1 MTDLSGQLLDFDYS
15 LVLPEIIAVLF
26 AMIVVGADAFKV
38 QLKLP
43 SQIALALTIV
53 GIVCALVASLTIG
66 LNHDGNFAGLI
77 ILDSFT
83 TFFRVLFYGVTLT
96 IVLGSHEYISKYVS
110 HIGEFYGLLI
120 LATLGAVL
128 MASAGELL
136 TAYLGIELLSFSLY
150 IAVSLT
156 KGDLRSNE
164 ASLKYVL
171 LGGVASASLLYG
183 LSLLYGVSG
192 STDYSEIAAALSGS
206 VSDLEPTLLLGLVM
220 IIVGLGFKASAVP
233 FHMWTPDA
241 YEGAPI
247 PVTAYLSATSKA
259 ATVAIL
265 LRWFG
270 GPLLPIAGDWQMIF
284 SALAVA
290 TMVVGNLVALQQTN
304 IKRLLAYSSIGQ
316 MGYMLMAVVA
326 VGSGYV
332 DIATSGVLVHLAGYI
347 ITNILVFVGVTHF
360 FNNEESEEIS
370 AFKGLAQTSPYLALL
385 ITAGLFSLAGMPLL
399 VGFFTKFILFQA
411 IVSAGHLG
419 LVVVAVIASTV
430 SLYYYLMVIR
440 QMYLYEPED
449 SSKKLSLTTSGYVT
463 TLMLFVA
470 MVVLGLWGAPLYE
483 VADTAATSLF

>member
-192 STDYSEIAAALSGS
+192 STDYSEIASALSGS
-206 VSDLEPTLLLGLVM
+206 ISMALV
-220 IIVGLGFKASAVP
+220 
-233 FHMWTPDA
+233 
-241 YEGAPI
+241 
-247 PVTAYLSATSKA
+247 
-259 ATVAIL
+259 
-265 LRWFG
+265 
-270 GPLLPIAGDWQMIF
+270 
-284 SALAVA
+284 
-290 TMVVGNLVALQQTN
+290 
-304 IKRLLAYSSIGQ
+304 
-316 MGYMLMAVVA
+316 
-326 VGSGYV
+326 
-332 DIATSGVLVHLAGYI
+332 
-347 ITNILVFVGVTHF
+347 
-360 FNNEESEEIS
+360 
-370 AFKGLAQTSPYLALL
+370 
-385 ITAGLFSLAGMPLL
+385 
-399 VGFFTKFILFQA
+399 
-411 IVSAGHLG
+411 
-419 LVVVAVIASTV
+419 
-430 SLYYYLMVIR
+430 
-440 QMYLYEPED
+440 
-449 SSKKLSLTTSGYVT
+449 
-463 TLMLFVA
+463 
-470 MVVLGLWGAPLYE
+470 
-483 VADTAATSLF
+483 

>member
-192 STDYSEIAAALSGS
+192 STDYS
-206 VSDLEPTLLLGLVM
+206 
-220 IIVGLGFKASAVP
+220 
-233 FHMWTPDA
+233 
-241 YEGAPI
+241 
-247 PVTAYLSATSKA
+247 
-259 ATVAIL
+259 
-265 LRWFG
+265 
-270 GPLLPIAGDWQMIF
+270 
-284 SALAVA
+284 
-290 TMVVGNLVALQQTN
+290 
-304 IKRLLAYSSIGQ
+304 
-316 MGYMLMAVVA
+316 
-326 VGSGYV
+326 
-332 DIATSGVLVHLAGYI
+332 
-347 ITNILVFVGVTHF
+347 
-360 FNNEESEEIS
+360 
-370 AFKGLAQTSPYLALL
+370 
-385 ITAGLFSLAGMPLL
+385 
-399 VGFFTKFILFQA
+399 
-411 IVSAGHLG
+411 
-419 LVVVAVIASTV
+419 
-430 SLYYYLMVIR
+430 
-440 QMYLYEPED
+440 
-449 SSKKLSLTTSGYVT
+449 
-463 TLMLFVA
+463 
-470 MVVLGLWGAPLYE
+470 
-483 VADTAATSLF
+483 

>member
-1 MTDLSGQLLDFDYS
+1 M
-15 LVLPEIIAVLF
+15 
-26 AMIVVGADAFKV
+26 
-38 QLKLP
+38 
-43 SQIALALTIV
+43 
-53 GIVCALVASLTIG
+53 
-66 LNHDGNFAGLI
+66 AG
-77 ILDSFT
+77 
-83 TFFRVLFYGVTLT
+83 
-96 IVLGSHEYISKYVS
+96 
-110 HIGEFYGLLI
+110 
-120 LATLGAVL
+120 
-128 MASAGELL
+128 
-136 TAYLGIELLSFSLY
+136 
-150 IAVSLT
+150 
-156 KGDLRSNE
+156 
-164 ASLKYVL
+164 
-171 LGGVASASLLYG
+171 
-183 LSLLYGVSG
+183 
-192 STDYSEIAAALSGS
+192 
-206 VSDLEPTLLLGLVM
+206 
-220 IIVGLGFKASAVP
+220 
-233 FHMWTPDA
+233 
-241 YEGAPI
+241 
-247 PVTAYLSATSKA
+247 
-259 ATVAIL
+259 
-265 LRWFG
+265 
-270 GPLLPIAGDWQMIF
+270 
-284 SALAVA
+284 
-290 TMVVGNLVALQQTN
+290 
-304 IKRLLAYSSIGQ
+304 
-316 MGYMLMAVVA
+316 VA